1 MRTKLLLTVTTIA
14 ALAAGTALAQVPN
27 ATGSQ
32 SDQSGP
38 AQSASPGEGGNPNNT
53 LPERGRRTASPT
65 WNGGAGLGANS
76 RLPLESDLQNS
87 W

>member
-32 SDQSGP
+32 SDRSGP

-53 LPERGRRTASPT
+53 FPEQGRRTERPA
-65 WNGGAGLGANS
+65 WNRDTGLANNG
-76 RLPLESDLQNS
+76 LPLESDLQNS